1 MKRNIISILMLMAAI
16 VFTQIPGAFS
26 EENDWAGSF
35 FKNDSDV
42 PIPIPDSPSPTDIES
57 STVEQDDELD
67 AVAWPVYSS
76 AEAAQW
82 LENYYH
88 SHSEEVASE
97 EGIEALIKKVGGR
110 EDIGSMVKKNS
121 ILDYAKEFEGAPY
134 GRGPGRVDCSL
145 LVKLTLMK
153 YSHAN
158 QLYETAYD
166 FPNTAAEQYKAAKS
180 GTHRLSLIPIE
191 QLRPGDLIFFAGGKG
206 RVTHVAFYVG
216 TTDDG
221 RLGLF
226 HAAGRGYTAGYSAVP
241 ESSVYRCARFKPA
254 LTAKTKIS
262 SL

>member
-1 MKRNIISILMLMAAI
+1 MRINIISILTLMLTVI
-16 VFTQIPGAFS
+16 FTEVPRVVPD
-26 EENDWAGSF
+26 ENDWSGSF
-35 FKNDSDV
+35 FKNAGNVS
-42 PIPIPDSPSPTDIES
+42 IPVPDSPSPTAIDS
-57 STVEQDDELD
+57 PTVGEDDELD
-67 AVAWPVYSS
+67 PRRWPVYSS
-76 AEAAQW
+76 VEAAQW

-241 ESSVYRCARFKPA
+241 ESSVYRCARFKISPQSK
-254 LTAKTKIS
+254 AKTS